1 MDLDRENG
9 TLQDAE
15 SQKQDAKERLEE
27 MDQQRS
33 KLEGMLNDVK
43 VKCQDESQTVR
54 GSRLLIRPPLE
65 AGCMN
70 GGLCGGSIWEN
81 VGYPCTIREH

>member
-43 VKCQDESQTVR
+43 IKCQDESQTVS
-54 GSRLLIRPPLE
+54 GSGPGSALL
-65 AGCMN
+65 
-70 GGLCGGSIWEN
+70 
-81 VGYPCTIREH
+81 